1 MHTGFWIGLALAG
14 GFLLLLWLG
23 ISRVLAEEKAASRSP
38 FSEKLKRPAGESLRI
53 QVEEVRDQMMDAGLA
68 MTFQVLAPA
77 VLLMG
82 LRVQDG
88 MAAVV
93 IYGVV
98 AVVGISAAAMKWT
111 TFRSL
116 RTRLRNLR
124 LGYDGERYVG
134 EELNGLMARGYRVFH
149 DFQVDWKPG
158 GTVCNIDHI
167 AVGPEGVFAVE
178 TKTRRK
184 RLADSGNG
192 KGNGADREHEVIYD
206 GRTLRYPDWES
217 SEQLAQAASAA
228 DDLSKWLTGT
238 AAVPVP
244 VTPVLV
250 IPGWWVERKGK
261 GRVVVFS
268 GKEVARHLPDWGRRG
283 ALSAE
288 QVQIIGD
295 RIEAH
300 CRNLEGA

>member
-1 MHTGFWIGLALAG
+1 MAG
-14 GFLLLLWLG
+14 GYLLLLWLG
-23 ISRVLAEEKAASRSP
+23 ISRVLAAEKAASRSP
-38 FSEKLKRPAGESLRI
+38 FSEKLKRPAGEGLRI
-53 QVEEVRDQMMDAGLA
+53 QVEEVRDRMLETGLA
-68 MTFQVLAPA
+68 MTLQVLAPA
-77 VLLMG
+77 LLLMG
-82 LRVQDG
+82 LRVQPG
-88 MAAVV
+88 MAVYVTYGAV
-93 IYGVV
+93 
-98 AVVGISAAAMKWT
+98 AAVGISAASMKWMK
-111 TFRSL
+111 FRSL
-116 RTRLRNLR
+116 RTQLRKLR

-158 GTVCNIDHI
+158 GTVCNIDHV

-184 RLADSGNG
+184 RLADVGTG
-192 KGNGADREHEVIYD
+192 KARNPDREHEVIYD

-217 SEQLAQAASAA
+217 SEQLAQAARAA

-268 GKEVARHLPDWGRRG
+268 GKEVARYLPDWGRRE
-283 ALSAE
+283 ALTPQ
-288 QVQIIGD
+288 QVQVIGD
-295 RIEAH
+295 RIDAH
-300 CRNLEGA
+300 CRNVEGA

>member
-1 MHTGFWIGLALAG
+1 MMHTGFWIGGAMAG
-14 GFLLLLWLG
+14 GYLLLLWLG
-23 ISRVLAEEKAASRSP
+23 ISRVLRAEKAGSRSP
-38 FSEKLKRPAGESLRI
+38 FSEKLKRPAGEGLRI
-53 QVEEVRDQMMDAGLA
+53 QVEEVRDKMMETGLA

-77 VLLMG
+77 VILMG

-88 MAAVV
+88 MAAAV
-93 IYGVV
+93 INGVV

-116 RTRLRNLR
+116 RTQLRKLR

-149 DFQVDWKPG
+149 DLQVDWKPG
-158 GTVCNIDHI
+158 GIVCNIDHI

-184 RLADSGNG
+184 RLADAG
-192 KGNGADREHEVIYD
+192 KGKGADREYEVIYD
-206 GRTLRYPDWES
+206 GRTLRYPNWES

-228 DDLSKWLTGT
+228 DDLSRWLTGT
-238 AAVPVP
+238 AAVPVT
-244 VTPVLV
+244 VTPVVV
-250 IPGWWVERKGK
+250 IPGWRVERKGK

-268 GKEVARHLPDWGRRG
+268 GKEVARYLPDWGRRG
-283 ALSAE
+283 ALSPE
-288 QVQIIGD
+288 QVQIFGD

-300 CRNLEGA
+300 CRNLEGV